1 MPPVDRVGM
10 DRQESDLDEDEEEDR
25 HVLEPL
31 KPIVQEASIMKSDTH
46 HQLADFQVYQSKCNS
61 SSLSRN
67 SWQAKT
73 NMSSGCFVESNL
85 FAQSAVSS
93 ALSSSKSSFLVNNV
107 KLEGISRH
115 AEHNSAS

>member
-1 MPPVDRVGM
+1 M

-85 FAQSAVSS
+85 FEQSAVSS
-93 ALSSSKSSFLVNNV
+93 APSSLKSGFSGEQCEI
-107 KLEGISRH
+107 EGTLRH
-115 AEHNSAS
+115 AWHDLANKGVLM